1 MRPRLQAEIG
11 RRLRDIRKIRGLTQK
26 ELAQRT
32 EGTVDY
38 SYIGKVER
46 GEQLP
51 SLKLL
56 QRLGKA
62 LQVPVSYFF
71 EEGKGRVRGPVLPEL
86 LKALT
91 VLHREDVPLLLEIL
105 RVLGRRRQQVT
116 KIQRRPLPARVA
128 EAEGEYQRELQG
140 LRERL
145 EEVIHELHRPRLA
158 ARPELKEVLETV
170 ERAWRRLNDLEGQR
184 GS

>member
-11 RRLRDIRKIRGLTQK
+11 RRLRDIRKIRSLTQK

-71 EEGKGRVRGPVLPEL
+71 EEGKGRGAVPPEVFYSW
-86 LKALT
+86 T
-91 VLHREDVPLLLEIL
+91 VDHREDVPLLLEIL
-105 RVLGRRRQQVT
+105 RVLGRRRQQGT
-116 KIQRRPLPARVA
+116 RIQRGPLPARVA

>member
-1 MRPRLQAEIG
+1 MRPPLQAEIG

-71 EEGKGRVRGPVLPEL
+71 EEGKGRSRSPVVPEL

-91 VLHREDVPLLLEIL
+91 VIHREDVPLLLEIL
-105 RVLGRRRQQVT
+105 RVLRRYRQQGV

-140 LRERL
+140 VRERL
-145 EEVIHELHRPRLA
+145 EEVIRELHRPRFT
-158 ARPELKEVLETV
+158 ARPEMREVLKTV
-170 ERAWRRLNDLEGQR
+170 ERAWRRLSELEGQR